1 MVDVSGQ
8 RKPVMPDYT
17 GDTHDTL
24 VVLRAHI
31 RHLPLTCLYFR
42 VADEQA
48 FIVLLTAFAAYR
60 DRRQYFHTRLHLG
73 KHTSAV
79 LLWSFFIR
87 CHFFFHFQI
96 RSSRCFLYSSLILSL
111 CCSRCWRSTVST
123 YPPTEISPPA
133 MSFTILRI
141 LPWTSR
147 LI

>member
-1 MVDVSGQ
+1 
-8 RKPVMPDYT
+8 MPDYT

-79 LLWSFFIR
+79 LLWSFSFGVISFSIFKSDLHVVS
-87 CHFFFHFQI
+87 C
-96 RSSRCFLYSSLILSL
+96 
-111 CCSRCWRSTVST
+111 TV
-123 YPPTEISPPA
+123 
-133 MSFTILRI
+133 R
-141 LPWTSR
+141 
-147 LI
+147 